1 LLTTT
6 QFSNDFEIR
15 VTGERVL
22 TGIAVPFDTPT
33 DIGGMSESV
42 SPGAFTHSLSGDVRA
57 FVDHDAT
64 KLLARVGN
72 GSLVLNERAEGLE
85 YRMRL
90 PDTTLGRDTYQMAS
104 EGLLSGVSIG
114 FSMRGSKR
122 VNDGVNGY
130 LLTDVDLREI
140 SVITGGN
147 PAYSGTSVTA
157 RHRDEL
163 WYWTTWIRHK
173 QMLS

>member
-1 LLTTT
+1 MLTTT

-22 TGIAVPFDTPT
+22 TGIAVPFNTPT

-90 PDTTLGRDTYQMAS
+90 PNTNLGRDTYAMALD
-104 EGLLSGVSIG
+104 GLISGVSIG
-114 FSMRGSKR
+114 FNMNGSQRQKT
-122 VNDGVNGY
+122 GGNGY
-130 LLTDVDLREI
+130 LLTTIDLREI
-140 SVITGGN
+140 SLITGGQ
-147 PAYSGTSVTA
+147 PAYEATSVAA
-157 RHRDEL
+157 RYKDDFL
-163 WYWTTWIRHK
+163 WYWKKWLNARK
-173 QMLS
+173 QA